1 MIVTHYLIHFVNGET
16 LYVDEC
22 KRADDDETDLA
33 DDFIASVPSGILQI
47 GKEGM
52 PQMYIPVENIL
63 YISLIPEE
71 CAE

>member
-1 MIVTHYLIHFVNGET
+1 VILTHYLIHFINGEV
-16 LYVDEC
+16 LHVSEC
-22 KRADDDETDLA
+22 KKDDDEMDLA
-33 DDFIASVPSGILQI
+33 DEYIASIPSGILQV

-52 PQMYIPVENIL
+52 PQLYIPVENIL